1 MDDRERFQMALQR
14 FDEENG
20 RDPHRVE
27 VDGVS
32 HPRELLYSQWLTRW
46 VLTLAPEASEAL
58 QLAARCQHLCRWVIP
73 RQSYEMT
80 RVGYLKWRADL
91 KQFHAQKSGEI
102 LGALGYPS
110 AIIERVQSLNL
121 KKELGRDEETQT
133 LEDALCLVTL
143 EHQLSDL
150 VAKTEAEKM
159 VEIIR
164 KTWKKMSPSAREHAL
179 KLTYTA
185 PEQELIG
192 RALA

>member
-1 MDDRERFQMALQR
+1 MALQR